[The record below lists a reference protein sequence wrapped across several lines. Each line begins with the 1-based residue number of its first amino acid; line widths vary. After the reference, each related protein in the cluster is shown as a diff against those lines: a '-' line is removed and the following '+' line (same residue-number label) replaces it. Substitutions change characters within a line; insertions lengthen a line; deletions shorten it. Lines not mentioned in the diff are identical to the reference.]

1 MGVMEKIK
9 EIEAEMARTQK
20 NKATNYHLGTLK
32 AKLARLRNE
41 LFVEQ
46 SGGGGG
52 GGGEGFDVAR
62 NGDARVALIGFP
74 SVGKSTLLSRL
85 TSTQSEA
92 AAYEFTTLTCIP
104 GVLNYK
110 GSKIQVLDLPGIIE
124 GAAHGAGRGK
134 EVIAVARS
142 ADAILIVLDAGKEG
156 LNRHREILEQ
166 ELETVG
172 IRLNQRPPDVTVSKR
187 KSGGGVRFAST
198 VPQTLLGPEPEKLVT
213 QILREY
219 KITTADVL
227 AREEITVDQLV
238 DVVVGNREYKPCLYL
253 YNKIDTITIEE
264 VDQLARQPHS
274 IVGSVNKRWNIGDPM
289 EDDLLKA
296 KLWEYLGLTRV
307 YTKRKGSPPD
317 LEEPVILSEIR
328 KGTSVKSLC
337 SNISTQMLRDLNYA
351 LVWGT
356 SAKHSP
362 QRCGLNHKLD
372 DEDVV
377 QIVTKTIKQ
386 QQLDKSYTSLAQ
398 QYQDKH
404 SKKRLEAKKQKQKKL
419 RG

>member
-1 MGVMEKIK
+1 
-9 EIEAEMARTQK
+9 
-20 NKATNYHLGTLK
+20 LGTLK
-32 AKLARLRNE
+32 AKLARLRND

-74 SVGKSTLLSRL
+74 SVGKSSLLSTL
-85 TSTQSEA
+85 TFTESEA
-92 AAYEFTTLTCIP
+92 AGYEFTTLTCIP

-156 LNRHREILEQ
+156 LQKHREILEG

-172 IRLNQRPPDVTVSKR
+172 IRLNQRPPDVTLTKR
-187 KSGGGVRFAST
+187 KSGGGVKFAST

-213 QILREY
+213 QILKEY
-219 KITTADVL
+219 RITSADVL

-238 DVVVGNREYKPCLYL
+238 DVIQGNREYKPCLYL
-253 YNKIDTITIEE
+253 YNKIDTVTIEE
-264 VDQLARQPHS
+264 VDQLARMPHS
-274 IVGSVNKRWNIGDPM
+274 IVGSVAQHFNIAGPT
-289 EDDLLKA
+289 EDDFVKQ
-296 KLWEYLGLTRV
+296 KMWEYLGLTRV

-317 LEEPVILSEIR
+317 LDEPVVLSEIR
-328 KGTSVKSLC
+328 KGSTVKSLC
-337 SNISTQMLRDLNYA
+337 ANVSSELLRDFNYA

-356 SAKHSP
+356 SAKHMP
-362 QRCGLNHKLD
+362 QRCGLLHHLD

-386 QQLDKSYTSLAQ
+386 QQQDRNYANRVQ
-398 QYQDKH
+398 AYNDKH
-404 SKKRLEAKKQKQKKL
+404 AKKRFDAKKQKQSKL